1 MSQKQHHILFTGGGT
16 LGPVTPLLAVAA
28 QWRRRDPEVKCS
40 WIGTPKGPERLL
52 VEGAKIPFIELSAPR
67 MNRYRKWTYP
77 FIPFHLLWS
86 MWCAV
91 KIMKEMRPDMVF
103 SAGAY
108 VSIPVVFVAWFMRIP
123 VWIHE
128 LDVRPG
134 VANKVMAPCARKI
147 STTWPQSTRAYS
159 AKKTSVVGTMV
170 RTTLAMGERV
180 SARERYGLRQEYPT
194 ILILGGG
201 TGAASLNEAMLV
213 IAEEVLRGA
222 NVIHLTG
229 RGKMIPALQKF
240 QEQGK
245 PYVALE
251 FLHEGM
257 ADAYALADIVVSR
270 AGMGTI
276 SELAALGKP
285 SIIVPIPGSQQ
296 EDNAKAL
303 EAQGAA
309 DVLFQV
315 TPQVLLQSIQRM
327 IQNEEYRMDKGDRM
341 RRIFP
346 VNADERIVHDALEI
360 LAKNNPDHE

>member
-1 MSQKQHHILFTGGGT
+1 MSHHILFTGGGT
-16 LGPVTPLLAVAA
+16 LGPVTPLLSVAA
-28 QWRRRDPEVKCS
+28 QWRRRDPDVRCS

-52 VEGAKIPFIELSAPR
+52 IEGAKIPFFSLSAPR

-77 FIPFHLLWS
+77 FIPLHMAWS
-86 MWCAV
+86 MWKAA
-91 KIMKEMRPDMVF
+91 KMLKEMKPNFVF

-108 VSIPVVFVAWFMRIP
+108 VSVPVVWVAWLMRIP

-134 VANKVMAPCARKI
+134 IANRVMAPFAKRV
-147 STTWPQSTRAYS
+147 STTWQQSATKYP

-170 RTTLAMGERV
+170 RATLAFGDRV
-180 SARERYGLRQEYPT
+180 SARDRYGLRPDLPT
-194 ILILGGG
+194 VLVLGGG
-201 TGAASLNEAMLV
+201 TGASSLNEAMFI
-213 IAEEVLRGA
+213 IAEDILRVA

-229 RGKMIPALQKF
+229 RGKMLPVLQAL

-245 PYVALE
+245 PYIALE

-257 ADAYALADIVVSR
+257 ADAYAVADIVVAR

-285 SIIVPIPGSQQ
+285 SIILPLPGSQQ
-296 EDNAKAL
+296 EENARAL
-303 EAQGAA
+303 QEQEAA
-309 DVLFQV
+309 DIVSHM
-315 TPQVLLQSIQRM
+315 TPQVLLQAILKMVQSQ
-327 IQNEEYRMDKGDRM
+327 EYRTERAERI

-360 LAKNNPDHE
+360 LSKKI

>member
-1 MSQKQHHILFTGGGT
+1 MSHHILFTGGGT
-16 LGPVTPLLAVAA
+16 LGPVTPLLSVAA
-28 QWRRRDPEVKCS
+28 QWRRRDPDVRCS

-52 VEGAKIPFIELSAPR
+52 VEGAKIPFFSLSAPR

-77 FIPFHLLWS
+77 FIPFHMAWS
-86 MWCAV
+86 MWQAA
-91 KIMKEMRPDMVF
+91 KMLKEMKPDMVL

-108 VSIPVVFVAWFMRIP
+108 VSVPVVLVAWCMRIP
-123 VWIHE
+123 IWIHE

-134 VANKVMAPCARKI
+134 LANRIMAPFARRI
-147 STTWPQSTRAYS
+147 STTWAESAQAYA

-170 RTTLAMGERV
+170 RGTLALGDRV
-180 SARERYGLRQEYPT
+180 SARDRYGLRADLPT
-194 ILILGGG
+194 VLILGGG
-201 TGAASLNEAMLV
+201 TGASSLNETMLV
-213 IAEEVLRGA
+213 IADEVLRMA

-229 RGKMIPALQKF
+229 RGKMIPALQSF

-257 ADAYALADIVVSR
+257 ADAYAVADIVVAR

-285 SIIVPIPGSQQ
+285 SIILPLPGSQQ
-296 EDNAKAL
+296 EENAKAL
-303 EAQGAA
+303 QAQEAA
-309 DVLFQV
+309 DVLLAV
-315 TPQVLLQSIQRM
+315 TPQVLLQAITRM
-327 IQNEEYRMDKGDRM
+327 IQSNEHRSACAEHI

-346 VNADERIVHDALEI
+346 VNADERIVHDAIEI
-360 LAKNNPDHE
+360 LTKM

>member
-1 MSQKQHHILFTGGGT
+1 MAHHILFTGGGT
-16 LGPVTPLLAVAA
+16 LGPVTPLLSVAA
-28 QWRRRDPEVKCS
+28 QWRRRDPDVRCS

-52 VEGAKIPFIELSAPR
+52 IEGAKIPFFGLSAPR
-67 MNRYRKWTYP
+67 MNRFRKWTYP
-77 FIPFHLLWS
+77 LIPFHMVWS
-86 MWCAV
+86 MWQAA
-91 KIMKEMRPDMVF
+91 KMLKEMKPDLVI

-108 VSIPVVFVAWFMRIP
+108 VSVPVVWVAWLMGIP

-134 VANKVMAPCARKI
+134 VANRAMAPFAKRV
-147 STTWPQSTRAYS
+147 SVTWAESAKAYP

-170 RTTLAMGERV
+170 RATLALGDRV
-180 SARERYGLRQEYPT
+180 SARDRYGLRADMPT
-194 ILILGGG
+194 VLVLGGG
-201 TGAASLNEAMLV
+201 TGASSLNDTMLV
-213 IAEEVLRGA
+213 IADDVLRVA

-229 RGKMIPALQKF
+229 RGKMIPALHAL

-257 ADAYALADIVVSR
+257 ADAYAVADIVVAR

-285 SIIVPIPGSQQ
+285 AIIVPLPGSQQ
-296 EDNAKAL
+296 EENAKAL
-303 EAQGAA
+303 SEQGAA
-309 DVLFQV
+309 DVVMQA
-315 TPQVLLQSIQRM
+315 TPQVLLQAILKMVQSADYR
-327 IQNEEYRMDKGDRM
+327 NERADRI

-346 VNADERIVHDALEI
+346 VNADERIVHDAIELI
-360 LAKNNPDHE
+360 AKHT